1 MNKLQQLFL
10 YFLVGCIGARL
21 LLVYLAKSINIKYLP
36 YLGYVAL
43 LPVFGILYIYFFN
56 GRKSN
61 KGVFGE
67 DIWWQD
73 LRPVHATTWFLFA
86 IFAIMKKSFAWIFLL
101 VDVVISLV
109 AFLTHHYRN
118 GDISKV
124 FS

>member
-1 MNKLQQLFL
+1 MLN
-10 YFLVGCIGARL
+10 V
-21 LLVYLAKSINIKYLP
+21 AKNINIEYLP
-36 YLGYVAL
+36 YLGIVGLFPAIG
-43 LPVFGILYIYFFN
+43 FSYIYFFN
-56 GRKSN
+56 GRKSK
-61 KGVFGE
+61 KGAFDE
-67 DIWWQD
+67 DIWWED